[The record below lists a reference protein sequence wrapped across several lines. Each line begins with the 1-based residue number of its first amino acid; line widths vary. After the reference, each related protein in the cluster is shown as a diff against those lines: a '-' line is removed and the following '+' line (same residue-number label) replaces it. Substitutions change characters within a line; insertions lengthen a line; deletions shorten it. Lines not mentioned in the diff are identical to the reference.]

1 MTTINPRPQDFMW
14 AQEKDANVKEPLQ
27 ALKGKGWQYADIPTA
42 SNINWLFNEL
52 GKWDAYLDKRIDQAK
67 NDLDDKLTKFYDD
80 LFTKI
85 DETNAQLNET
95 RRDLKMTVEVLQQI
109 IEKVLGHHPKPPLI
123 NPKLPD
129 IKMMM
134 VNEKSFSIATEAF
147 NEPPS
152 GSN

>member
-1 MTTINPRPQDFMW
+1 MTTINLRPQDFIW
-14 AQEKDANVKEPLQ
+14 AQEKGANVKEPLQ
-27 ALKGKGWQYADIPTA
+27 ALKEKGWQYADIPTA
-42 SNINWLFNEL
+42 SNVNWLFNEL
-52 GKWDAYLDKRIDQAK
+52 GKWDTYLDKRIDQTK
-67 NDLDDKLTKFYDD
+67 KDLDEKLTKFYDD

-95 RRDLKMTVEVLQQI
+95 RRDLKMTIEVLQQI
-109 IEKVLGHHPKPPLI
+109 IEKVLSHHPKPPLT
-123 NPKLPD
+123 NPKLLD

-134 VNEKSFSIATEAF
+134 VNEKSFSTTIEAF